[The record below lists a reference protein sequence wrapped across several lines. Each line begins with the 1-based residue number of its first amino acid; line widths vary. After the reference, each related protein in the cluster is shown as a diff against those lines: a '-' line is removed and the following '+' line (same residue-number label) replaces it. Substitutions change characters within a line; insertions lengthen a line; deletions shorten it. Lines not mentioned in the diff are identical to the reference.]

1 MKTNL
6 NRGRRAGALMLLAAA
21 VICSAIAVAYSG
33 YLNRQSFIAL
43 KRALAEY
50 AELQITFGK
59 LQLEK
64 SAWTSPAVIQGEA
77 EQRLGMQSPGTDQT
91 VIIVLPRGLNSLRAT
106 GNTGQAPRMLAEN
119 YHASAGP

>member
-1 MKTNL
+1 MKINL
-6 NRGRRAGALMLLAAA
+6 TRGRRTGVLLLLAVA

-77 EQRLGMQSPGTDQT
+77 EQRLGMQSPGADQT
-91 VIIVLPRGLNSLRAT
+91 VIIVSPRGLDPLRAT
-106 GNTGQAPRMLAEN
+106 GKVSRTLAEN
-119 YHASAGP
+119 YHASVDP